1 MSELRGVLGRLE
13 QRLGPITEGPRPLEG
28 GITNRNYRVSFG
40 ACDCVVRLPG
50 KDSSLLGISRRAE
63 RIANSTAAEL
73 GLAPPVVA
81 GDDECLV
88 TEYAHGVPGTPGTLR
103 LVPEAVAVQ
112 LRKFHDSAIPLGVTF
127 WVPELLERYAELVRE
142 HGGSVPDRY
151 ADVGRLANRIGEAL
165 PLSEPVPCHND
176 LLAANF
182 LSVGD
187 GGAVLLVDWE
197 YAGMGH
203 RLFDLGNFAVNCELD
218 DAAEV
223 RLLTAYFGEQPSAD
237 RVAALR
243 LMRIMSDAREAA
255 WGVIQSV
262 ISELEFD
269 FAEYASRHFDRLE
282 REASS
287 DEFEEWLDAASA

>member
-1 MSELRGVLGRLE
+1 MSELRGVVGRLE
-13 QRLGPITEGPRPLEG
+13 QRLGPITDGPRPLEG

-40 ACDCVVRLPG
+40 ARECVVRLPG
-50 KDSSLLGISRRAE
+50 KDSSLLGISRPAE
-63 RIANSTAAEL
+63 RIANSEAARL
-73 GLAPPVVA
+73 GLAPAVVA

-88 TEYAHGVPGTPGTLR
+88 TEYADGVPAEPGALR
-103 LVPEAVAVQ
+103 AAPEAVAAT
-112 LRKFHDSAIPLGVTF
+112 LREFHDSGVALGVRF
-127 WVPELLERYAELVRE
+127 WVPELLERYAQVVGE
-142 HGGSVPDRY
+142 HGGSVPERY
-151 ADVGRLANRIGEAL
+151 ADARRLVGRIGEAL
-165 PLSEPVPCHND
+165 PLTEPVPCHND
-176 LLAANF
+176 LLAANV

-187 GGAVLLVDWE
+187 DGSILLVDWE

-218 DAAEV
+218 DVAEA
-223 RLLTAYFGEQPSAD
+223 RLLTAYFGEHPSED

-255 WGVIQSV
+255 WAVIQGV

-269 FAEYASRHFDRLE
+269 FAGYAARHFERLE

>member
-1 MSELRGVLGRLE
+1 MSDVRGVLGRLE
-13 QRLGPITEGPRPLEG
+13 QRLGPITDGPRPLEG

-40 ACDCVVRLPG
+40 ACECVVRLPG

-63 RIANSTAAEL
+63 RIANSAAAEL

-88 TEYAHGVPGTPGTLR
+88 TEYAHGVPGTPETLR
-103 LVPEAVAVQ
+103 AVPEAVAVP
-112 LRKFHDSAIPLGVTF
+112 LRKFHDSGIPLGVTF
-127 WVPELLERYAELVRE
+127 WVPELLERYAGVVRD
-142 HGGSVPDRY
+142 HGGSVPERY
-151 ADVGRLANRIGEAL
+151 AYAGRLASRIGEAL

-218 DAAEV
+218 EAAEI
-223 RLLTAYFGEQPSAD
+223 RLLTGYFGERPTAD

-243 LMRIMSDAREAA
+243 LMRLMSDAREAA
-255 WGVIQSV
+255 WGVIQGV

-269 FAEYASRHFDRLE
+269 FGAYAEQHFDRLE
-282 REASS
+282 RDASS
-287 DEFEEWLDAASA
+287 EEFEEWLDAASA